1 MLPDSFS
8 QATYRAENENEEFD
22 SKHVTIS
29 IDEWESVSHDQILA
43 HSFHIGGKRLP
54 NTWFISESPSWSIY
68 TCAQVAQH
76 QTWKKARTRGHCP
89 RKFLRI
95 VEIFGLYKIIYSYCG
110 GKPYRL

>member
-54 NTWFISESPSWSIY
+54 NTWFISEPPSWSIY

-76 QTWKKARTRGHCP
+76 PLKGGSLHLA
-89 RKFLRI
+89 
-95 VEIFGLYKIIYSYCG
+95 LYGQKQG
-110 GKPYRL
+110 VDLVKTKPWNW

>member
-29 IDEWESVSHDQILA
+29 IDEWENVSHDQILA

-54 NTWFISESPSWSIY
+54 NTWFISEPPSWSIC

-76 QTWKKARTRGHCP
+76 PLKGRSLHLALYGQKQG
-89 RKFLRI
+89 I
-95 VEIFGLYKIIYSYCG
+95 GLVKT
-110 GKPYRL
+110 KPWNW

>member
-43 HSFHIGGKRLP
+43 HSFHIGGKRLQ
-54 NTWFISESPSWSIY
+54 NTWFISEPPSWSIY

-76 QTWKKARTRGHCP
+76 PLKGGSLHLALYGQKQGVDLVNNKAMELVKVY
-89 RKFLRI
+89 RKLR
-95 VEIFGLYKIIYSYCG
+95 
-110 GKPYRL
+110 